1 MDTIARVSAELGHP
15 GAEALWVALKRRR
28 VAGITKKQVQAYVAQ
43 KSEKQVLAA
52 PQRATGKAVSED
64 DNRWMMDLVEVPNP
78 GEWKYILVC
87 VNVFDRFMY
96 ARLLR
101 TKRPAEVKD
110 RLLEILNAAR
120 KQPQVISSDGGA
132 EFTKDVSEML
142 TRRGGIVQRFKDAGD
157 ANALG
162 VVDRQIGL
170 LKRKLAER
178 GGWTPQNV
186 QAAVKALNSTPKPG
200 VLHGAAPEEVSE
212 DPEVTFMLMQDQAKA
227 LQQNQKVAD
236 RKRTAVERTGTFRP
250 QIALGKF
257 KRNYQATYGDPEQ
270 VGSMGN
276 GRVTSTA
283 GNTYPLKQVK
293 VVPANASRIRGSA
306 PVRGR
311 VILEA
316 LRGLLRGGKT
326 LSLSNAATALRAE
339 VANYDK
345 ALEGMRLVDL
355 IRQQPEVF
363 TLSSQALRGTT
374 AYDVTLK

>member
-52 PQRATGKAVSED
+52 PQRAAGKAVSED

-142 TRRGGIVQRFKDAGD
+142 TRRGIVQRFKDAGD

-270 VGSMGN
+270 VGSVGN